1 MADIIQFNQEEI
13 KSQLGEL
20 VRQSVEDTLNAM
32 LDAEADQIT
41 QAHKYERTEKR
52 LDTRAG
58 HYNRT
63 LATKAGGVTL
73 KVRNSGVFR
82 LRVDI
87 LRLLFRLLSYSY
99 STVSIRIMLV
109 FPLSPLVFP
118 PVITTVSPA

>member
-20 VRQSVEDTLNAM
+20 VRQSVEDPLNAM

-41 QAHKYERTEKR
+41 QAHKYERTKKR
-52 LDTRAG
+52 MDTRAG

-73 KVRNSGVFR
+73 KVPK
-82 LRVDI
+82 LRS
-87 LRLLFRLLSYSY
+87 LPFES
-99 STVSIRIMLV
+99 
-109 FPLSPLVFP
+109 
-118 PVITTVSPA
+118 